1 MPRLTLE
8 DTFQIVKFQ
17 RARQCRLE
25 RLVSFP
31 LLWFGWFSLSFCTF
45 CSYSTQGEWFSVLSV
60 PFVLLKC
67 ASEAEHVNLCTT
79 RLLLCFQFL
88 ITHRQGQ
95 KIPPRMSSKIM
106 FLWRCTVIVFSQK
119 PSFAEGSWVP
129 GRVRAGLKEGPGGC
143 RSCCATTGAESCP
156 QAQGTWT
163 HPGVPLLWDLPQM

>member
-95 KIPPRMSSKIM
+95 KNSPKDELKDYVPVEMHSDRLFSE
-106 FLWRCTVIVFSQK
+106 TVVCRGKLGPWKGQ
-119 PSFAEGSWVP
+119 SWV
-129 GRVRAGLKEGPGGC
+129 KGGTRGVQELLC
-143 RSCCATTGAESCP
+143 HHRS
-156 QAQGTWT
+156 
-163 HPGVPLLWDLPQM
+163 